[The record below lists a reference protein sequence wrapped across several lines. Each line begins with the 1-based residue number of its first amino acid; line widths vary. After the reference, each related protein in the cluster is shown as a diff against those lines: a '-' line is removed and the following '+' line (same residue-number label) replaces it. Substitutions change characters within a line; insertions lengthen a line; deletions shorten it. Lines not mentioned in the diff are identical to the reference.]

1 MRRWSSVNYIV
12 ILHKKYRIIDEKKV
26 PVEAQSAADA
36 MMIAGKDPEN
46 SEYYVYG
53 VRQVDE

>member
-1 MRRWSSVNYIV
+1 VNYIV
-12 ILHKKYRIIDEKKV
+12 ILHKKYRILDEKKV

-53 VRQVDE
+53 VRQVEDE

>member
-1 MRRWSSVNYIV
+1 MKYIV
-12 ILHKKYRIIDEKKV
+12 ILHKKHQILDEKKV

-53 VRQVDE
+53 VRQVEDE